1 MERPEF
7 RDGDVVMI
15 CSHLYK
21 RATLGHDIS
30 WKLVTV
36 AGRFEPR
43 RGFIREDGTDGASD
57 FHVSCGRCAGRRDA
71 DYVEELYRHG
81 QFHVADFCRRAS

>member
-1 MERPEF
+1 MPRPEF

-21 RATLGHDIS
+21 RATLGHDIL

-36 AGRFEPR
+36 GGRFESR
-43 RGFIREDGTDGASD
+43 RGFTREDGTDGASD
-57 FHVSCGRCAGRRDA
+57 FHVSCGRCAGRPDA
-71 DYVEELYRHG
+71 DYVEEFYRHG
-81 QFHVADFCRRAS
+81 QLHVADFCRKAS